1 MKAQD
6 AIYPKTI
13 KEENNMPGIGR
24 PEEIRDLT
32 AGMITAKTYL
42 TNFEKGKV
50 DLNDLRREGF
60 DFDNEVKNLKKSAE
74 FKSFIDSNGKDTW
87 ENTKALRDKAL
98 LNNGD
103 MLYSGFAE
111 HKTNSAVKAVDKGV
125 DNHKELAKDNSK
137 KLENKFKK

>member
-1 MKAQD
+1 
-6 AIYPKTI
+6 
-13 KEENNMPGIGR
+13 MPGIGR
-24 PEEIRDLT
+24 AEEIRDLT

-42 TNFEKGKV
+42 TNFEK
-50 DLNDLRREGF
+50 
-60 DFDNEVKNLKKSAE
+60 
-74 FKSFIDSNGKDTW
+74 GKDTW